1 MSRNRFVNSI
11 TCVIAASTLWI
22 NVGFADTPNEVTENR
37 PRYNKLYR
45 ALVSDCFKDFEPP
58 VNFTEPNNGTAIER
72 AEKLFKEFE
81 TVDGTIFKFKRIG
94 APPVTTTAKI
104 SVIAECVVVANA
116 VAEALG
122 QFGEIRS
129 FQSNELLTQVKLLT
143 DEVAKLRA
151 RVELDLFNVLNKK

>member
-1 MSRNRFVNSI
+1 MSRSRFANSI

-22 NVGFADTPNEVTENR
+22 NVGFADTPNEVMENR

-45 ALVSDCFKDFEPP
+45 ALVSDCFKSFEPAL
-58 VNFTEPNNGTAIER
+58 NLTDPNNGDEIAR
-72 AEKLFKEFE
+72 AENLFKKFD
-81 TVDGTIFKFKRIG
+81 VNSGTFPFNPGKL
-94 APPVTTTAKI
+94 PPDSNRVKI
-104 SVIAECVVVANA
+104 SLIAECVVVANA

-129 FQSNELLTQVKLLT
+129 IQSNELLTQVRLLT
-143 DEVAKLRA
+143 DEVAKLRV